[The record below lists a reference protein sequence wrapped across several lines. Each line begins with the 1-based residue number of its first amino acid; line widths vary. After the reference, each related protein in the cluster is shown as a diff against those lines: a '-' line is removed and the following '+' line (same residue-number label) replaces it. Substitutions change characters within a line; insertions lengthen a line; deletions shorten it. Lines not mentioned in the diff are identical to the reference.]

1 MRSKICIKPDYI
13 LKQGCGSRGTKT
25 KEFRTIKR
33 FIMKLKGKEIDSCNR
48 KIMKTNLLDNVDL
61 LSNRNV
67 VRLQNIRNTL
77 SRLIKWSKWIGDRD
91 NIERS
96 NPY

>member
-1 MRSKICIKPDYI
+1 MWVEGNKN
-13 LKQGCGSRGTKT
+13 QGVQDNQ
-25 KEFRTIKR
+25 R
-33 FIMKLKGKEIDSCNR
+33 FIMRLKGKEIDSCNR

>member
-1 MRSKICIKPDYI
+1 MWVEGNKNQEVQDNQR
-13 LKQGCGSRGTKT
+13 L
-25 KEFRTIKR
+25 
-33 FIMKLKGKEIDSCNR
+33 IMKLKGKEIDSCSR
-48 KIMKTNLLDNVDL
+48 KIMKTNLLDNVNL